1 MKCNKKPR
9 SKYYILNN
17 PFDDWENI
25 HRVVNDISA
34 KSIRM
39 ITKKKKKMVYSLNYS
54 PIIS

>member
-39 ITKKKKKMVYSLNYS
+39 ITKKKKKWYTV
-54 PIIS
+54 